1 MRLMRF
7 GLAAVL
13 VCLAV
18 VAGVAPALAGST
30 GNPQW
35 QVGGSILKSAETK
48 EISLAGSGSQK
59 FKTSE
64 LTVACSGA
72 SLEAGSHITGGVGA
86 TPGTGTERIIYSGCV
101 IQKTTTEE
109 VIPGCKVNST
119 GATAGTVKSEKLT
132 ATLGYATT
140 VAAES
145 ETPNTVTDLKP
156 ETGSSF
162 LQLELSGESCPF
174 PGNGKYN
181 IEGEVAMKNLE
192 GSTEKAK
199 HTAEAPSTSVKVF
212 FLNNGGLPKE
222 EKVKTLKISSLANG
236 AYVGSVIGTPS
247 PEAGWAAVN

>member
-1 MRLMRF
+1 MRLMRL

-13 VCLAV
+13 ACLV
-18 VAGVAPALAGST
+18 VAAGVAPALAGST

-35 QVGGSILKSAETK
+35 EVGGSVLKSGETK
-48 EISLAGSGSQK
+48 EISLVGSGSQK

-72 SLEAGSHITGGVGA
+72 SLEAGGHITGGVGA
-86 TPGTGTERIIYSGCV
+86 TPGTGAEQIVYSGCV
-101 IQKTTTEE
+101 IAKTNEE

-119 GATAGTVKSEKLT
+119 GAATGTVKTEKLT
-132 ATLGYATT
+132 AKLGYATI
-140 VAAES
+140 VAAET
-145 ETPNTVTDLKP
+145 ETPTTVTDLKP

-181 IEGEVAMKNLE
+181 IEGEVALKNVE

-199 HTAEAPSTSVKVF
+199 HTGEAPSTAVKAF
-212 FLNNGGLPKE
+212 YLNNGGLPKE
-222 EKVKTLKISSLANG
+222 EKVKTLKVSSLANG
-236 AYVGSVIGTPS
+236 VYVGNVIGTTS

>member
-1 MRLMRF
+1 MRLMRL

-13 VCLAV
+13 ACLGVA
-18 VAGVAPALAGST
+18 AGVAPALAGST

-35 QVGGSILKSAETK
+35 EVGGSVLKSGETK
-48 EISLAGSGSQK
+48 EISLVASGSQK

-72 SLEAGSHITGGVGA
+72 GLEAGSHITGGVGA
-86 TPGTGTERIIYSGCV
+86 TPGTGTEQIVYSGCV
-101 IQKTTTEE
+101 IEKTNEE
-109 VIPGCKVNST
+109 VISGCKVNSV
-119 GATAGTVKSEKLT
+119 GATSGTVKTEKLT
-132 ATLGYATT
+132 ATLGYTSP
-140 VAAES
+140 VAAEL
-145 ETPNTVTDLKP
+145 EEPKTVTDLKP

-181 IEGEVAMKNLE
+181 IEGEVALKNVE

-212 FLNNGGLPKE
+212 YLNNGGLPKE

-236 AYVGSVIGTPS
+236 AYVGNVIGTTS
-247 PEAGWAAVN
+247 PEAGWAAVK